1 MRSQACS
8 ETSFTASRLF
18 CATYSRPTLA
28 APVVVS
34 KTRRRLNRTR
44 RRRPPSRRLQGDWI
58 EARLKSA
65 GTIIANYFRRIGE
78 LTSQLATAN
87 TQREKL
93 EGQFNAAAGDLTKE
107 KDGHKKTVGDLASAN
122 TTIAG
127 LTKERDDAN
136 GNVARL
142 EKLCSL
148 RGIDASA
155 AVPVPPENAGAST
168 TGAAKWEKYNELKDQ
183 ERKGLKPAGA
193 AMAYWRENK
202 KALDDYAASKR
213 VAA

>member
-1 MRSQACS
+1 MFKNFLYSVPFVLCNLFAPDDGGGAGGGGQEPPPNPDPEPPPPTKPDEPQG
-8 ETSFTASRLF
+8 ET
-18 CATYSRPTLA
+18 
-28 APVVVS
+28 
-34 KTRRRLNRTR
+34 
-44 RRRPPSRRLQGDWI
+44 I
-58 EARLKSA
+58 EARLKNA

-78 LTSQLATAN
+78 LTSQLATLN
-87 TQREKL
+87 TQRTRL
-93 EGQFNAAAGDLTKE
+93 EGQFNAAAGDLAKE
-107 KDGHKKTVGDLASAN
+107 KGEHKKTKDLLSSAN

-127 LTKERDDAN
+127 LTSERDSAN
-136 GNVARL
+136 GNVERL
-142 EKLCSL
+142 ETLCSL

-155 AVPVPPENAGAST
+155 AVPVPPENAGAAN

-183 ERKGLKPAGA
+183 ERKGQKPAGT

>member
-1 MRSQACS
+1 M
-8 ETSFTASRLF
+8 FKNILF
-18 CATYSRPTLA
+18 RVPFVLCNLLA
-28 APVVVS
+28 PDTGGGAGGGEQEPPNPDPAP
-34 KTRRRLNRTR
+34 
-44 RRRPPSRRLQGDWI
+44 PPPKPEEPLGDSI

-107 KDGHKKTVGDLASAN
+107 KGAHETTKGLLSTAN

-202 KALDDYAASKR
+202 QALDDYAASKR
-213 VAA
+213 AAA